1 MANGAVM
8 AGQSVR
14 VVSEELLNRGD
25 IRGLSLVDVSSQK
38 SQNFGAI
45 GSLDRLIVNSQ
56 NLDNKGLMLGKTTQR
71 AGLI

>member
-1 MANGAVM
+1 M

-38 SQNFGAI
+38 A
-45 GSLDRLIVNSQ
+45 
-56 NLDNKGLMLGKTTQR
+56 KTLVPSV
-71 AGLI
+71 AWIA